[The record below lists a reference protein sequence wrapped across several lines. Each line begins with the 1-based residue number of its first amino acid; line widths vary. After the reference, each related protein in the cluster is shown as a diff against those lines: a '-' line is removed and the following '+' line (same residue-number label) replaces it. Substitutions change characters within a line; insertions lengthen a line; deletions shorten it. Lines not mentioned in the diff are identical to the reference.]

1 MDVRK
6 LFIGLI
12 LLSGLHLKAQDT
24 HLVLP
29 AGPIRMDALGERL
42 FKTAGISFAFNS
54 SRIPAGTLVRI
65 PHANPDMATLLRWIG
80 GQLHVH
86 FRLYGN
92 HVIVFNDQAPSA
104 QSGASTRHTRTT
116 AKRPAGLS
124 PNEAHA
130 SPDSSA
136 PKALILQPITD
147 TTRPGFAPG
156 KSIQL
161 PAPHI
166 GISTRPHPGPGLFA
180 GKAFP
185 RVGLQKAFIQAG
197 LQTDETLYFSPTLEA
212 GLPFL
217 YAEAAWNTNFQIS
230 GARYGIGTSVNLG
243 KGWKALLD
251 ITAGNLSKNY
261 QAHLDTSYMGDTLM
275 GIGVKSR
282 LYQLRL
288 GVEKAWGQS
297 FRFQAGPTL
306 NRMQTSY
313 VYPQNADPDVIVSL
327 LQQSGINEADAYYTI
342 KPPYASGGSGST
354 RLWIGFQVSLF
365 YFFELG
371 RRG

>member
-1 MDVRK
+1 MDARK
-6 LFIGLI
+6 LLI
-12 LLSGLHLKAQDT
+12 SLALLSGFHLKAQDT

-65 PHANPDMATLLRWIG
+65 PRANPDMATLLRWIG
-80 GQLHVH
+80 GQLRVH

-104 QSGASTRHTRTT
+104 QSGVSRRYTPTS
-116 AKRPAGLS
+116 AKRAVGPK
-124 PNEAHA
+124 
-130 SPDSSA
+130 PDSA
-136 PKALILQPITD
+136 GAKTLTLQLVSD
-147 TTRPGFAPG
+147 TTRARFMPG
-156 KSIQL
+156 KPLQP
-161 PAPHI
+161 PASHTA
-166 GISTRPHPGPGLFA
+166 ISTSPQPGPGLSA
-180 GKAFP
+180 GKTFP
-185 RVGLQKAFIQAG
+185 RVRLQKAFIQAG
-197 LQTDETLYFSPTLEA
+197 LQIDETLYFSPTLEA

-217 YAEAAWNTNFQIS
+217 YAEAAWNTNFQVG
-230 GARYGIGTSVNLG
+230 GARYGIGTSFNLG
-243 KGWKALLD
+243 KGWKAFLD

-306 NRMQTSY
+306 NRMQTTY
-313 VYPQNADPDVIVSL
+313 VYPQNANPDVIVSL
-327 LQQSGINEADAYYTI
+327 LQRSGINEANAYYTI

-365 YFFELG
+365 YFLDLG

>member
-1 MDVRK
+1 MDARK
-6 LFIGLI
+6 LLIGFI
-12 LLSGLHLKAQDT
+12 LLSGLHLKAQDA

-29 AGPIRMDALGERL
+29 PGPIRMDALGERL

-92 HVIVFNDQAPSA
+92 HVIVFNDKAPSA
-104 QSGASTRHTRTT
+104 QSGVSRRHTPTT
-116 AKRPAGLS
+116 TKHAAG
-124 PNEAHA
+124 
-130 SPDSSA
+130 
-136 PKALILQPITD
+136 PKILTLQAITD
-147 TTRPGFAPG
+147 TTRTRFAPG
-156 KSIQL
+156 KPITTSYQL
-161 PAPHI
+161 PAPHTA
-166 GISTRPHPGPGLFA
+166 ISASPRPRIFA
-180 GKAFP
+180 G
-185 RVGLQKAFIQAG
+185 KAFIQAG

-230 GARYGIGTSVNLG
+230 GARYGIGTSINLG

-275 GIGVKSR
+275 GIGVKSH

-313 VYPQNADPDVIVSL
+313 VYPQNANPDVIVSL
-327 LQQSGINEADAYYTI
+327 LQRSGINEADTYYTI
-342 KPPYASGGSGST
+342 KPPYAGSGSGST

-371 RRG
+371 RHG

>member
-1 MDVRK
+1 MDARK
-6 LFIGLI
+6 LLIGLL

-29 AGPIRMDALGERL
+29 AGPIRMDVLGERL
-42 FKTAGISFAFNS
+42 FKTAGVSFAFNS

-65 PHANPDMATLLRWIG
+65 PRANPDMATLLRWIG

-104 QSGASTRHTRTT
+104 QSGVSRRHTPTT
-116 AKRPAGLS
+116 TKPAAG
-124 PNEAHA
+124 
-130 SPDSSA
+130 
-136 PKALILQPITD
+136 PKTLTLQPIQPITD
-147 TTRPGFAPG
+147 TTRPRFTPG
-156 KSIQL
+156 KPITISYQL
-161 PAPHI
+161 PAPHT
-166 GISTRPHPGPGLFA
+166 SPHPGPGLSA
-180 GKAFP
+180 GKALP

-251 ITAGNLSKNY
+251 ITTGNLSKNY

-313 VYPQNADPDVIVSL
+313 VYPQNANPDVIVSL
-327 LQQSGINEADAYYTI
+327 LQRSGINETDAYYTI